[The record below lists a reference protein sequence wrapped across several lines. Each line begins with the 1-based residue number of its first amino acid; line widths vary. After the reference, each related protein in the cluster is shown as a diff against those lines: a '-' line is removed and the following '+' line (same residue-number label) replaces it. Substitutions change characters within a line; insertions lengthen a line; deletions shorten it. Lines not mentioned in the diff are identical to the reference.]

1 MNKKYL
7 DISYSEKKRILEM
20 HRKHSNLI
28 IEQDDEMDLYARTM
42 FDNPDYDSE
51 RQKVKLVP
59 KTTTT
64 TTTIPQD
71 VVTIKDK
78 PLDVEDPTL
87 KSKELETIE
96 TNNEEP
102 KIITDAKKYI
112 GAPYVYG
119 QQGPSSFDCS
129 GFVRYMLAQHGI
141 IKNVS
146 DTSKIGRTADAIYK
160 SSNVKKK
167 KLSDLKAGDLVFFGG
182 SKKSHIGLVSKV
194 DENDKGEKIFH
205 MIHASS
211 SSGVQDTDNPKLY
224 TRNGVNK
231 TSEWVERGISYG
243 EIV

>member
-71 VVTIKDK
+71 VVDIEDK
-78 PLDVEDPTL
+78 PLDDEIPVL
-87 KSKELETIE
+87 
-96 TNNEEP
+96 EP
-102 KIITDAKKYI
+102 KDPEPIEIFDEPQIVKDSRKYL
-112 GAPYVYG
+112 GLPYVMG
-119 QQGPSSFDCS
+119 SQGTKTFDCS
-129 GFVRYMLAQHGI
+129 GFVRRMLYEMGI
-141 IKNVS
+141 IESITDTKKVGRRAVDIYNSPNVTKKTLS
-146 DTSKIGRTADAIYK
+146 E
-160 SSNVKKK
+160 VKP
-167 KLSDLKAGDLVFFGG
+167 GDLVFFGQG
-182 SKKSHIGLVSKV
+182 SSISHVGLVSKV
-194 DENDKGEKIFH
+194 DENEQREKIFH

-211 SSGVQDTDNPKLY
+211 SSGIQDTEKTSY
-224 TRNGVNK
+224 TKKGVNK
-231 TSEWVERGISYG
+231 TSYWANKIKGFG
-243 EIV
+243 EVV